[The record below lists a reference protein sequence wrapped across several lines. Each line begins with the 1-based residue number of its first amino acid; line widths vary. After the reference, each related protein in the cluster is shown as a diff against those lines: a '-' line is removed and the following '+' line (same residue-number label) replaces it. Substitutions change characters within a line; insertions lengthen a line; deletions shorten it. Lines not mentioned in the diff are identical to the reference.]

1 MLTYWKTLVHLWK
14 APVKITAAK
23 GGNAVWTMSAAK
35 SEFLVGYMSWTLLAG
50 SVAMIYIGVIGSLN
64 IYDWIKHKRIKLWL
78 PWVDE

>member
-1 MLTYWKTLVHLWK
+1 MLTYWKPLLHLWK

-50 SVAMIYIGVIGSLN
+50 SVAMI
-64 IYDWIKHKRIKLWL
+64 
-78 PWVDE
+78 